1 MEGHSVSGESRKNGW
16 VEQKKELT
24 KVLKIAWPAVFESFF
39 ISLAGMIDVYMVSG
53 LGSEAV
59 ASVGL
64 TTQPKFLGL
73 SLFFAMNVAIAAI
86 VARRT
91 GEKDKRRANETL
103 AEAILL
109 TILFG
114 AVITVACVSL
124 AGWLMEKCGSA
135 PDTHDGAVIYFQI
148 IMGGMIFNIISMVI
162 NAAQRGAGNT
172 KIAMYTNTISSIV
185 NIIGNYLLIGG
196 HLGFPKL
203 GIRGAALATVL
214 GTVVGCTI
222 SVMSLFRKDS
232 FLSIPYIIKE
242 GLWKRFESV
251 KIILKLSSSTF
262 VEQILMRIGFMST
275 AVMAA
280 DMGTAAMA
288 AHQVGMNALSL
299 SFSFGDGMQ
308 AAAVALIG
316 QSLGSKEPQEAK
328 RHGMT
333 CEKGGTC
340 DGCFYVHVL
349 SVLRKVAVRTVLCRS
364 TYRGDRCE
372 NQPDS
377 DSDRTVPD
385 LSGGIHR
392 STARCGRCGVHHDQ
406 FYHQRYLCENG
417 CFVYMLLYCWLGN
430 LRNLDGY
437 RSGSVL
443 SSDAKRHTVPERKMD
458 ENQDLTYL

>member
-232 FLSIPYIIKE
+232 FLSIPYIIKD
-242 GLWKRFESV
+242 GL
-251 KIILKLSSSTF
+251 
-262 VEQILMRIGFMST
+262 
-275 AVMAA
+275 
-280 DMGTAAMA
+280 
-288 AHQVGMNALSL
+288 
-299 SFSFGDGMQ
+299 
-308 AAAVALIG
+308 
-316 QSLGSKEPQEAK
+316 
-328 RHGMT
+328 
-333 CEKGGTC
+333 
-340 DGCFYVHVL
+340 
-349 SVLRKVAVRTVLCRS
+349 
-364 TYRGDRCE
+364 
-372 NQPDS
+372 
-377 DSDRTVPD
+377 
-385 LSGGIHR
+385 
-392 STARCGRCGVHHDQ
+392 
-406 FYHQRYLCENG
+406 
-417 CFVYMLLYCWLGN
+417 
-430 LRNLDGY
+430 
-437 RSGSVL
+437 
-443 SSDAKRHTVPERKMD
+443 
-458 ENQDLTYL
+458 

>member
-333 CEKGGTC
+333 CEK
-340 DGCFYVHVL
+340 
-349 SVLRKVAVRTVLCRS
+349 VAVRTVLCRS

-372 NQPDS
+372 NQPDF
-377 DSDRTVPD
+377 DSDRIVPD

>member
-39 ISLAGMIDVYMVSG
+39 ISLAGMIDVYMVIG

-328 RHGMT
+328 RHG
-333 CEKGGTC
+333 
-340 DGCFYVHVL
+340 
-349 SVLRKVAVRTVLCRS
+349 
-364 TYRGDRCE
+364 
-372 NQPDS
+372 
-377 DSDRTVPD
+377 
-385 LSGGIHR
+385 
-392 STARCGRCGVHHDQ
+392 
-406 FYHQRYLCENG
+406 
-417 CFVYMLLYCWLGN
+417 
-430 LRNLDGY
+430 
-437 RSGSVL
+437 
-443 SSDAKRHTVPERKMD
+443 
-458 ENQDLTYL
+458 

>member
-1 MEGHSVSGESRKNGW
+1 MLFKSKFDRNNFKTAASM
-16 VEQKKELT
+16 
-24 KVLKIAWPAVFESFF
+24 AWPAIIESFF
-39 ISLAGMIDVYMVSG
+39 VAFAGLIDSLMVSS
-53 LGSEAV
+53 LGSYAV
-59 ASVGL
+59 AAVGL
-64 TTQPKFLGL
+64 TTQPKFIGL
-73 SLFFAMNVAIAAI
+73 SLFFATNVAISAL
-86 VARRT
+86 VARRY
-91 GEKDKRRANETL
+91 GEKRRDLANRILYT
-103 AEAILL
+103 AMIFVVVAAI
-109 TILFG
+109 ILSIVLVC
-114 AVITVACVSL
+114 AANPIISL
-124 AGWLMEKCGSA
+124 CGSTEE
-135 PDTHDGAVIYFQI
+135 THDGAVAYFQI

-222 SVMSLFRKDS
+222 RVMSLFRKDS

-242 GLWKRFESV
+242 GLWKQFESV

-333 CEKGGTC
+333 CEKVALVMAVFMSL
-340 DGCFYVHVL
+340 FYLFCGKWLFGLFFAEAHIVEIGVRISRILIVIVL
-349 SVLRKVAVRTVLCRS
+349 FQICQVVFTGALRGAGDVVYTMISSTISVTFVRTAVSYICCYIVGWGIYGIWMGIVADQFCRLM
-364 TYRGDRCE
+364 
-372 NQPDS
+372 
-377 DSDRTVPD
+377 
-385 LSGGIHR
+385 LSGIR
-392 STARCGRCGVHHDQ
+392 
-406 FYHQRYLCENG
+406 F
-417 CFVYMLLYCWLGN
+417 
-430 LRNLDGY
+430 
-437 RSGSVL
+437 RSG
-443 SSDAKRHTVPERKMD
+443 KWMKIKI
-458 ENQDLTYL
+458 

>member
-1 MEGHSVSGESRKNGW
+1 
-16 VEQKKELT
+16 
-24 KVLKIAWPAVFESFF
+24 
-39 ISLAGMIDVYMVSG
+39 
-53 LGSEAV
+53 
-59 ASVGL
+59 
-64 TTQPKFLGL
+64 
-73 SLFFAMNVAIAAI
+73 
-86 VARRT
+86 
-91 GEKDKRRANETL
+91 
-103 AEAILL
+103 
-109 TILFG
+109 
-114 AVITVACVSL
+114 
-124 AGWLMEKCGSA
+124 
-135 PDTHDGAVIYFQI
+135 
-148 IMGGMIFNIISMVI
+148 MVI

-196 HLGFPKL
+196 DLGFPKL

-232 FLSIPYIIKE
+232 FLSPYIIKE

-299 SFSFGDGMQ
+299 CVFFGDGMQ

-316 QSLGSKEPQEAK
+316 QSLGSEPQEAK
-328 RHGMT
+328 QRDDLR
-333 CEKGGTC
+333 KSGTC
-340 DGCFYVHVL
+340 DGCFYVHVYL
-349 SVLRKVAVRTVLCRS
+349 FCGKWLFGLFFAEAHIVEIGVRISRILIVIVLFQICQVVFAGALRGAGDVVYTMISSTISVTFVRTAVSYICC
-364 TYRGDRCE
+364 YIVGW
-372 NQPDS
+372 
-377 DSDRTVPD
+377 
-385 LSGGIHR
+385 GI
-392 STARCGRCGVHHDQ
+392 
-406 FYHQRYLCENG
+406 
-417 CFVYMLLYCWLGN
+417 

>member
-316 QSLGSKEPQEAK
+316 QSLGSKATRDDLRK
-328 RHGMT
+328 S
-333 CEKGGTC
+333 GTC

-372 NQPDS
+372 NQPDF
-377 DSDRTVPD
+377 DSDRIVPD

>member
-1 MEGHSVSGESRKNGW
+1 MHAKSGSSFATERSVEKELLLLILFRLFFRKCLNFEREYMGKKRSEQMEGHSISGESRKNGW

-148 IMGGMIFNIISMVI
+148 INFNIISMVI

-299 SFSFGDGMQ
+299 SFSFGDAG
-308 AAAVALIG
+308 
-316 QSLGSKEPQEAK
+316 GSRGTDRAESRKQRTAGGK
-328 RHGMT
+328 ATRDDLR
-333 CEKGGTC
+333 KSGTC

-372 NQPDS
+372 DQPDS

-392 STARCGRCGVHHDQ
+392 STARCG
-406 FYHQRYLCENG
+406 
-417 CFVYMLLYCWLGN
+417 
-430 LRNLDGY
+430 
-437 RSGSVL
+437 
-443 SSDAKRHTVPERKMD
+443 
-458 ENQDLTYL
+458 

>member
-148 IMGGMIFNIISMVI
+148 IMGGD
-162 NAAQRGAGNT
+162 QCCTERG
-172 KIAMYTNTISSIV
+172 
-185 NIIGNYLLIGG
+185 
-196 HLGFPKL
+196 
-203 GIRGAALATVL
+203 
-214 GTVVGCTI
+214 
-222 SVMSLFRKDS
+222 RKHQNRDVYQHH
-232 FLSIPYIIKE
+232 IQHRQYY
-242 GLWKRFESV
+242 W
-251 KIILKLSSSTF
+251 KLSFDRRSS
-262 VEQILMRIGFMST
+262 
-275 AVMAA
+275 
-280 DMGTAAMA
+280 
-288 AHQVGMNALSL
+288 
-299 SFSFGDGMQ
+299 
-308 AAAVALIG
+308 
-316 QSLGSKEPQEAK
+316 
-328 RHGMT
+328 
-333 CEKGGTC
+333 
-340 DGCFYVHVL
+340 
-349 SVLRKVAVRTVLCRS
+349 
-364 TYRGDRCE
+364 
-372 NQPDS
+372 
-377 DSDRTVPD
+377 
-385 LSGGIHR
+385 
-392 STARCGRCGVHHDQ
+392 
-406 FYHQRYLCENG
+406 
-417 CFVYMLLYCWLGN
+417 WL
-430 LRNLDGY
+430 
-437 RSGSVL
+437 
-443 SSDAKRHTVPERKMD
+443 P
-458 ENQDLTYL
+458 

>member
-16 VEQKKELT
+16 VEQKKQLT

-288 AHQVGMNALSL
+288 AHQVGMNFLNIGFA
-299 SFSFGDGMQ
+299 FGDGMQ
-308 AAAVALIG
+308 IAAVALVG
-316 QSLGSKEPQEAK
+316 RSLGEKNIDKAKEYAKITQKVGLVISLCLSAVFAFLGKPLFGLFFKQEHMMAMGVMICIFIAVIMPIQICK
-328 RHGMT
+328 IINSG
-333 CEKGGTC
+333 
-340 DGCFYVHVL
+340 
-349 SVLRKVAVRTVLCRS
+349 VLRGAGDVKFTLFQSVFSITLVQPLSTWLLMMYLKLGLTGVWGSILLTQFLQCVL
-364 TYRGDRCE
+364 
-372 NQPDS
+372 
-377 DSDRTVPD
+377 
-385 LSGGIHR
+385 LGG
-392 STARCGRCGVHHDQ
+392 
-406 FYHQRYLCENG
+406 RYLSNK
-417 CFVYMLLYCWLGN
+417 WTT
-430 LRNLDGY
+430 
-437 RSGSVL
+437 
-443 SSDAKRHTVPERKMD
+443 KKI
-458 ENQDLTYL
+458 